1 MDCVCQRY
9 SSATCRAVI
18 RIKFPMP
25 FYHQENVNMQ
35 LPWPCRFAILCLTLA
50 SLFPQALP
58 AHGTAPAHLLL
69 AASPP
74 GFADNATGISEPAN
88 VDPRRFLAV
97 DAILILYYFVV
108 YGLLSLR
115 RDSAAVVIQYTPPA
129 NLSPAQLR
137 FLLTGDSDR
146 KSVAAVVLSLAARGL
161 VTIKCLDNFY
171 LISKRVDTPPNGLPA
186 EEDLAF
192 RIMFGLAPAADL
204 PAPNPWVDPAVPEG
218 SYLLHPIAGEG
229 FAALL
234 RGIDKALRNGYERR
248 LFQRHVIFSVPAA
261 LLSIYFLCATAK
273 VFPYSLFLSASLLA
287 GVLFANFTPY
297 VRDALRGR
305 SSLELKS
312 RMAIIIFMYISYA
325 GIVCGTSRP
334 YPNTF
339 LFTVFLAI
347 FVNVWF
353 PIKLRSATAEG
364 RKLLHELEG
373 YKIFLATVEVDRLQ
387 RVIGENWTPS
397 QTTANLAYSIAFD
410 LHGAWE
416 DYLAQ
421 SDFHSVYWGP
431 SKTRP
436 ALPGLPIHNA
446 SSSSKDSFNRYLI
459 RTGVLCVLALVA
471 NGLARS
477 TAEFMF
483 YVLILAAIAR
493 FAQYVYESNQRGQ

>member
-1 MDCVCQRY
+1 MRL
-9 SSATCRAVI
+9 TWH
-18 RIKFPMP
+18 F
-25 FYHQENVNMQ
+25 
-35 LPWPCRFAILCLTLA
+35 RFATLYLLLA
-50 SLFPQALP
+50 SIFPQALP
-58 AHGTAPAHLLL
+58 THATAPPHLLL
-69 AASPP
+69 AASPQ
-74 GFADNATGISEPAN
+74 GFADNARGISEPAN
-88 VDPRRFLAV
+88 VDPRWFLAV

-108 YGLLSLR
+108 YALLALR

-146 KSVAAVVLSLAARGL
+146 KSVSAVVLSLAARGL

-171 LISKRVDTPPNGLPA
+171 LISKRVDTPPHGLPA

-192 RIMFGLAPAADL
+192 RIMFRLAPTADL
-204 PAPNPWVDPAVPEG
+204 PVPNPWVDPAVPEG

-234 RGIDKALRNGYERR
+234 RGIDKALRNGHERR
-248 LFQRHVIFSVPAA
+248 LFQRHLIFSVPAA
-261 LLSIYFLCATAK
+261 ILSIYFLCAAAK
-273 VFPYSLFLSASLLA
+273 VFPYSLFLSAGLLA

-305 SSLELKS
+305 SPLELKS
-312 RMAIIIFMYISYA
+312 RMAILIFMYISFA

-353 PIKLRSATAEG
+353 PIKLRRASAEG
-364 RKLLHELEG
+364 RKLLHQLEG
-373 YKIFLATVEVDRLQ
+373 YKLFLSTVEVDRLQ
-387 RVIGENWTPS
+387 RIIGDNWTPS
-397 QTTANLAYSIAFD
+397 QTTTNLAYSIAFD

-431 SKTRP
+431 SKTKP
-436 ALPGLPIHNA
+436 ALPGLPIHDTA
-446 SSSSKDSFNRYLI
+446 SSSRTSFNRYLVSS
-459 RTGVLCVLALVA
+459 GVLCVLALIA

-483 YVLILAAIAR
+483 YVLILAGIAR
-493 FAQYVYESNQRGQ
+493 FAQYVYESNHRGQ